1 MMFGADHEIRIYDEQ
16 EPLMREAAAFVV
28 GELSRKEGARIALTG
43 GRTPK
48 PFYELLARAPYRD
61 QVDWER
67 IRFAFIDERCVP
79 PEDERSNFRMTKWA
93 LFAPLSVGDD
103 RVLRLHGEDPPE
115 RGAEH
120 AHQALTVWAQRVPLF
135 DLVFFGLGP
144 DGHVASLFP
153 ADSWPD
159 FGTRLA
165 AATEDPKGLARI
177 TLTPGA
183 LKSTR
188 KTMFLVE
195 GEQKAEA
202 VRDTLTATEP
212 STRHPAT
219 KVVAPS
225 TPVVWFLDKAAASLL
240 PDELRRPRS

>member
-1 MMFGADHEIRIYDEQ
+1 MFGAEHEIRIFYEQ
-16 EPLMREAAAFVV
+16 EPLMREAASFVV
-28 GELSRKEGARIALTG
+28 EELSRRKEGSRIALTG

-48 PFYELLARAPYRD
+48 PFYELLVRVPYRD
-61 QVDWER
+61 QVDWEKV
-67 IRFAFIDERCVP
+67 RFAFIDERCVP

-93 LFAPLSVGDD
+93 LFAPLSVSDD
-103 RVLRLHGEDPPE
+103 RALRLHGEDPPE
-115 RGAEH
+115 KGAEH
-120 AHQALTVWAQRVPLF
+120 AHQALTAWAQRVPLF
-135 DLVFFGLGP
+135 DLVFFGLGA

-153 ADSWPD
+153 AESWPD

-165 AATEDPKGLARI
+165 AATRDPKGLARI

-195 GEQKAEA
+195 GENKAEA
-202 VRDTLTATEP
+202 VRDTLTAGEP
-212 STRHPAT
+212 STLVPAT
-219 KVVAPS
+219 KVVAPE

-240 PDELRRPRS
+240 PEELVKPRS